1 MPFGKGQYFG
11 SLVNGNP
18 CLMKQSVAVLIF
30 LLWHLII
37 LSLADPQMAFFNP
50 ENIWLNTPYFWSI
63 FCSHFL
69 WEPLLPLLFTME
81 AFRIK
86 YLHFLLSFL
95 ESPTSPHSN
104 LSFIIYLLLPLYV
117 LCCS

>member
-50 ENIWLNTPYFWSI
+50 ENIWLNTPYFSSTC
-63 FCSHFL
+63 CSHIL
-69 WEPLLPLLFTME
+69 WEPLLLLWKLVE
-81 AFRIK
+81 LNI
-86 YLHFLLSFL
+86 YISFL
-95 ESPTSPHSN
+95 AFLKALPSPHSN